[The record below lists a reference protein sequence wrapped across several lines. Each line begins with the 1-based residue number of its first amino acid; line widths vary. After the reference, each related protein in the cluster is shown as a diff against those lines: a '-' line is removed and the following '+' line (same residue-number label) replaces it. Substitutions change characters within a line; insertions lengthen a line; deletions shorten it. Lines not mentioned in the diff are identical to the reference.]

1 MTELA
6 NTIQALLF
14 SSSEAISIEILA
26 ETTEVS
32 EEEVSMALV
41 ELTASLQE
49 TGLRISSHNDAYRL
63 VTSPDTTIVL
73 ARYHQRTLKADLSR
87 PALETLAIIA
97 YEGPITRGKI
107 ETIRGVGSEQM
118 IKNLLQRE
126 LIREAG
132 QAHEP
137 GRPAQYAVTE
147 VFLDTVGI
155 TKLSDLPPLP
165 EATPAS

>member
-1 MTELA
+1 MTELS
-6 NTIQALLF
+6 NIIQALLF
-14 SSSEAISIEILA
+14 SSSEAISIEVLA
-26 ETTEVS
+26 ETTETS
-32 EEEVSMALV
+32 KEEITKALS
-41 ELTASLQE
+41 ELTTDLEQ
-49 TGLRISSHNDAYRL
+49 TGLRVSSHNDAYRL
-63 VTSPDTTIVL
+63 VTSPDATAIL
-73 ARYHQRTLKADLSR
+73 ARYHQRSVKADLSR

-126 LIREAG
+126 LIHEAG
-132 QAHEP
+132 QANEP
-137 GRPAQYAVTE
+137 GRPTQYAVTE

-165 EATPAS
+165 EAIPTP